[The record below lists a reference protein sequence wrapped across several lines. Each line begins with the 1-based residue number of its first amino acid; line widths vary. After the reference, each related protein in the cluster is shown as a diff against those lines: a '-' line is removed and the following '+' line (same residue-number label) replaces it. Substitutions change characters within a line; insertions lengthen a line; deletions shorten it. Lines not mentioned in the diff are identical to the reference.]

1 MDPELSAAEIEEL
14 LAAYAIDAVD
24 DDERVLVARYLVT
37 HPDAAAEVQ
46 AFRHAAALLAY
57 TGGPVPDGVWD
68 ALAPALEE
76 RRRQAEAAAGAV
88 PIQSRRPQS
97 EPMPGSPTRRGAY
110 RVRWLVAAAVA
121 AILAVGAAVVVVVSD
136 TGGGKTAQQQLA
148 DAARAAR
155 NAPGAREIPLSSADG
170 SKVATAVVLRD
181 GKGYLSSSLPP
192 LDPSRTYQLWA
203 LQGNER
209 ISLGVLGH
217 DPKVVA
223 FTLPDNPSGIAVT
236 NEVAGGVMSTT
247 KTPVA
252 VGLIKTA

>member
-1 MDPELSAAEIEEL
+1 M
-14 LAAYAIDAVD
+14 
-24 DDERVLVARYLVT
+24 LVARYLET

-68 ALAPALEE
+68 ALTPALEE

-97 EPMPGSPTRRGAY
+97 EPMPGSPARRGAH

-136 TGGGKTAQQQLA
+136 TGGGKTAQQELA
-148 DAARAAR
+148 DAARSAPERAGRAAR
-155 NAPGAREIPLSSADG
+155 SRCRLPTGPRSRPRSCCATVRATSRAACRRWTRAAPTSSG
-170 SKVATAVVLRD
+170 RS
-181 GKGYLSSSLPP
+181 
-192 LDPSRTYQLWA
+192 
-203 LQGNER
+203 QGNER
-209 ISLGVLGH
+209 ISLGVLGP

-223 FTLPDNPSGIAVT
+223 FTLPGNPAGIAVT